1 MINRSNFRK
10 LILLQVTLLI
20 LMSIK
25 ILFFKDYFMDSLAAE
40 IINNL
45 PNPYLFYLPPL
56 FSTGILILYLISLGL
71 IYFFKNSGRILFL
84 IIEFYLLIQNQEH
97 FTTDSLLGF
106 LNHLDSMVAGFIIAI
121 MYFTKLNEEFKK

>member
-1 MINRSNFRK
+1 
-10 LILLQVTLLI
+10 
-20 LMSIK
+20 
-25 ILFFKDYFMDSLAAE
+25 MDSLAAE

-45 PNPYLFYLPPL
+45 PNPYLFYLPPF
-56 FSTGILILYLISLGL
+56 FSIGVLILYLISLGL